1 MTTPSPITVEFLQPE
16 EAAKVDAAL
25 LSSQEKFLTRLAI
38 YALRSLQQISQR
50 TNTPADEIT
59 PQQVAD
65 WIQDDRTIQDQ
76 VDVDA
81 SFATFFSNLVVAS
94 QKPLV
99 QICQETEQP
108 LADITVEQII
118 DWFERES
125 KRGLDPG
132 LKS

>member
-1 MTTPSPITVEFLQPE
+1 MTVEFLQPD

-38 YALRSLQQISQR
+38 YALRSLQQISQ
-50 TNTPADEIT
+50 TTQTPAEEIT
-59 PQQVAD
+59 PDQVAD
-65 WIQDDRTIQDQ
+65 WIQQDATIQAQ

-108 LADITVEQII
+108 LAQITVEQII

-125 KRGLDPG
+125 KTPLAIVNGSDWIDG
-132 LKS
+132 

>member
-65 WIQDDRTIQDQ
+65 WIQEDATIQKQ

-99 QICQETEQP
+99 QISEETNQP
-108 LADITVEQII
+108 LASITVEQII
-118 DWFERES
+118 DWFEQES
-125 KRGLDPG
+125 KRGIDAG
-132 LKS
+132 LNN

>member
-1 MTTPSPITVEFLQPE
+1 MTTPSPITVEFLQPD

-38 YALRSLQQISQR
+38 YALRSLQQISE
-50 TNTPADEIT
+50 TSNTPADEIT
-59 PQQVAD
+59 PEQVAD
-65 WIQDDRTIQDQ
+65 WIQQDPTIQEQ

-108 LADITVEQII
+108 LAEITVEQII
-118 DWFERES
+118 DWFE
-125 KRGLDPG
+125 
-132 LKS
+132 